1 MFWERFWNNLQ
12 LKILHGTLCCGLRR
26 DWIVSCYCC
35 PWTHFSRWK
44 VSLAPGFV
52 ALGSCLATSKT
63 QHIILSSGKVECAVQ
78 QARHAWKSTSLPACF
93 AISMLLPPHLPFHW
107 SHLWRWSQEENL
119 GSGTCRA
126 RSFYSLCMTS
136 IILNTALT
144 LWMGPTSCE
153 KTENQKKQPQCSSVK
168 GFEGSLRLAGLVP
181 MWICHCCGLGFC
193 QQQCAWN
200 CWEMELHVMQVTA
213 HHFCRAAFRTHSKTC
228 PSCVNS
234 NLQLLYGR
242 RLELS
247 VPPQKPFHF
256 FCSLQPSYKEMT
268 SFYLFHLSPGVSK
281 NITCGTRFL
290 N

>member
-63 QHIILSSGKVECAVQ
+63 QHIILSSGKVECAAQ
-78 QARHAWKSTSLPACF
+78 QARHAWKSTFLPACF
-93 AISMLLPPHLPFHW
+93 AISTLFPPHLPFHW

-119 GSGTCRA
+119 GSSTCRA
-126 RSFYSLCMTS
+126 RSFYCLCMTS

-144 LWMGPTSCE
+144 LWMGPTPCE
-153 KTENQKKQPQCSSVK
+153 TTENQKKQLLSVFLSQ
-168 GFEGSLRLAGLVP
+168 GIWRQLEVGWARLVP

-193 QQQCAWN
+193 QHQCAGKWSYTLCKSQHN
-200 CWEMELHVMQVTA
+200 ISVVLLSEHIQRYVLHVWFPTSSCFMEEGWSYQSPLRNCFSFSVHCSPA
-213 HHFCRAAFRTHSKTC
+213 MRKRPAFI
-228 PSCVNS
+228 
-234 NLQLLYGR
+234 
-242 RLELS
+242 
-247 VPPQKPFHF
+247 F
-256 FCSLQPSYKEMT
+256 FT
-268 SFYLFHLSPGVSK
+268 SAQEYLK
-281 NITCGTRFL
+281 I
-290 N
+290 